1 MFMMAKSSKWML
13 LKSWLLEAWKKGK
26 YNENTDGRGNE
37 GRMKQGREI
46 KKEYSTNLEV
56 NQIWWGARQKWF
68 TKPKQENSRKK
79 KGTRVE

>member
-56 NQIWWGARQKWF
+56 NHIWWGARADRSDSQNQNK
-68 TKPKQENSRKK
+68 KIQEK
-79 KGTRVE
+79 KGGNV